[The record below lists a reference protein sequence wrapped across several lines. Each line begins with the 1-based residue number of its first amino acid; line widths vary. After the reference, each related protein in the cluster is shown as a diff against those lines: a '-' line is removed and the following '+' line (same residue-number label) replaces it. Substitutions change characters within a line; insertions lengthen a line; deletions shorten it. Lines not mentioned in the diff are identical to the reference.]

1 MKVNRENVTL
11 YVSILERKEKT
22 GMPRE
27 KPWKRR
33 RDHLRDLGFHHP
45 VK

>member
-1 MKVNRENVTL
+1 MKVDRKNIAL
-11 YVSILERKEKT
+11 YVSILERKEN
-22 GMPRE
+22 GMPGE

-33 RDHLRDLGFHHP
+33 RDHLRNLGFHHP